1 MESKVVAK
9 ALLKCK
15 TLPEMIACQSTL
27 ITMYSSNQLTEEEFT
42 TYYKLFSIAMVE
54 LRKEN

>member
-1 MESKVVAK
+1 MKSKIVAK

-15 TLPEMIACQSTL
+15 TFPDMIACQSTL
-27 ITMYSSNQLTEEEFT
+27 ITMYSSNQLTEEEFI
-42 TYYKLFSIAMVE
+42 TYYKLFSIAMFE